1 MTEIGTDLVDV
12 DRFRRVLQRRPGLAG
27 RLFTEDE
34 RSYAATAND
43 PTERLAV
50 RFAAKEAVMKA
61 LGCGIGAVR
70 MVDIEVVRGDDGN
83 PSLLLHGSA
92 ASLAAERG
100 LVSFKLSMT
109 HTDTVAH
116 AMVVA
121 E

>member
-1 MTEIGTDLVDV
+1 MTEIGTDLVDIK
-12 DRFRRVLQRRPGLAG
+12 RFRRVLARTPGLAD
-27 RLFTEDE
+27 RVFTNDE
-34 RSYAATAND
+34 RAYAATAVD
-43 PTERLAV
+43 PAERLAV

-70 MVDIEVVRGDDGN
+70 MVDIEVVRSDDGS
-83 PSLLLHGSA
+83 PSLVLHGG
-92 ASLAAERG
+92 AAERASARG
-100 LVSFKLSMT
+100 IATFKLSMT